1 MDYNFQAPFKNKFES
16 SKITFYSKCSTIQN
30 AAGLLRVIKKNDS
43 IFFIND
49 SYQQVQDDFSE

>member
-1 MDYNFQAPFKNKFES
+1 MGYNFQATFKNKFES
-16 SKITFYSKCSTIQN
+16 SKITFYNKCSTIQN
-30 AAGLLRVIKKNDS
+30 AAGLLRFIKNDS

>member
-1 MDYNFQAPFKNKFES
+1 MDYNFQAPIKNKFDS
-16 SKITFYSKCSTIQN
+16 SKITFYNICSTIQN
-30 AAGLLRVIKKNDS
+30 AAGLLRVIKNDS